1 MGAVQGAHKL
11 SFAEFRID
19 TLNERVWRNSE
30 VVRLRPKAFEL
41 LVYFANHC
49 QRLVTR
55 KELLEN
61 LWHNAPACS
70 SLLRAYVWELR
81 RALGDPADCPRYLET
96 VNRRGYRFLAH
107 VAVQGLHHATPVDG
121 VPPRWRQRDLLVS
134 TSTSD
139 VSIEDDEPP
148 ILVGVLHSLTGTMAH
163 SESPVVDATLLAIDQ
178 INQRGGLLGR
188 RVKPIVVDG
197 KSNGDEFAR
206 LAERLIVEKGAR
218 TIFGCWMS
226 AHRKRVLPIV
236 ERHDALLMYP
246 VQYEGLECSPS
257 VFYTGAAPNQQIIPA
272 IRWSFGFLNCKR
284 LYLVGSDYI
293 FPRVASEII
302 RDQVSLLG
310 GQIVGESYIPS
321 GAVEIGDLDAKIAG
335 SRPDMIVNTIN
346 GDSNIVFL
354 RSLRSA
360 GMTPDRIPILSLSI
374 GENELRSLDM
384 AGSYAAW
391 NYFQSIDRFEN
402 ACFVAAFRARY
413 GPQRVTSDPMEA
425 AYVAVNVWA
434 QAVAEGGSEQPARV
448 REFARHQSFNAPEG
462 LVHVDS
468 SNQHTWKVIR
478 IGKVL
483 DDGQLE
489 VIYSS
494 ERPIKPEPFPD
505 TRSPQAWNSFLKNF
519 SEHRSQLAWQI

>member
-1 MGAVQGAHKL
+1 MGGINQAHEL
-11 SFAEFRID
+11 SFAHFRID
-19 TLNERVWRNSE
+19 TVNERLWRNSE
-30 VVRLRPKAFEL
+30 VVHLRPKTFEL
-41 LVYFANHC
+41 LVYLANHC

-55 KELLEN
+55 RELLEN
-61 LWHNAPACS
+61 IWQNAPACS
-70 SLLRAYVWELR
+70 SLLRAYAWELR
-81 RALGDPADCPRYLET
+81 RALGDAADSPRYLET

-107 VAVQGLHHATPVDG
+107 VAVKGEHEGEEDEAAEHKWRHHDSLSSPEEKLIDG
-121 VPPRWRQRDLLVS
+121 N
-134 TSTSD
+134 
-139 VSIEDDEPP
+139 EPP
-148 ILVGVLHSLTGTMAH
+148 ILVGVLHSLTGTMAY
-163 SESPVVDATLLAIDQ
+163 SESPVVDATLLAIDEV
-178 INQRGGLLGR
+178 NQRGGLLGR
-188 RVKPIVVDG
+188 RVMPIVVDG
-197 KSNGDEFAR
+197 KSNGEEFAR
-206 LAERLIVEKGAR
+206 LAEWLIAEKRVR

-236 ERHDALLMYP
+236 ERHDAILMYP
-246 VQYEGLECSPS
+246 VQYEGMECSPNI
-257 VFYTGAAPNQQIIPA
+257 FYIGAAPNQQIIPA

-293 FPRVASEII
+293 FPRVANEII

-310 GQIVGESYIPS
+310 GQIVGETYIPS
-321 GAVEIGDLDAKIAG
+321 GAVKIGDLADQIAS
-335 SRPDMIVNTIN
+335 SRADMIVNTIN

-360 GMTPDRIPILSLSI
+360 GLCPEAIPILSLSI
-374 GENELRSLDM
+374 GENELRTLDV

-391 NYFQSIDRFEN
+391 NYFQSVDRAEN
-402 ACFVAAFRARY
+402 ARFVAAFQARY

-425 AYVAVNVWA
+425 AYVGVHIWA
-434 QAVAEGGSEQPARV
+434 QAVTEAGSDEPPRV

-468 SNQHTWKVIR
+468 SNQHIWKIIR

-494 ERPIKPEPFPD
+494 ERPIRPEPFPD
-505 TRSPQAWNSFLKNF
+505 TRSPHAWRNFLNTF
-519 SEHRSQLAWQI
+519 SSQSQLHG